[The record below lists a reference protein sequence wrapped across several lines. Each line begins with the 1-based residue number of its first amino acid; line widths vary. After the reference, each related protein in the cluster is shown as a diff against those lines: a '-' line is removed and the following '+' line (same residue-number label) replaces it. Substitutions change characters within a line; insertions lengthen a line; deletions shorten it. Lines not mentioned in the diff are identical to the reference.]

1 MLAKSGNLEAKFK
14 IGEIKMAK
22 RNSPTESG
30 DELPFEV
37 NFIEHAE
44 YIDSEIF
51 AELTIE
57 HPEEESILRKLMGG
71 GAKLLIGPRGCGK
84 STLMLKAFHQM
95 LTGTGPRTLPVYVNF
110 KLALKVEPLYSK
122 GANAPF
128 WFKGW
133 LTLKVIE
140 ALLITLEKIDG
151 LDIPDFVPRKE
162 LIERTLVK
170 IEAGTTEEAE
180 IDSFSINSLQ
190 RIIHEILERND
201 INRCVLLIDDAAHA
215 FSEKQQEDFFDF
227 FRAIKSKSISP
238 KAAVYPGITSHSPSF
253 QVGHDAEQI
262 DVWVKPYGEN
272 YETFMLKLARKR
284 FQGTPIDLVDEN
296 IEDIVFLAYCSF
308 GIPRAFLG
316 MLRAIYNSPES
327 YFNSDGSLSK
337 TKVLALSRSGK
348 EMSHRVYASLEAK
361 LPSLKSYVENGAFI
375 YRALLDSIKEFNS
388 GKSWAEQTMQFGIRS
403 PLDPNLEKVVSFYQ
417 YAGLIMPIGEFTRGE
432 SGAFA
437 VFEVHIGDLVTDN
450 AIVGRRTKSIALF
463 LEVLRAKKN
472 SAWPRTFS
480 NKILEATKLTGSD
493 FKISLPQCQVCG
505 KERPTPEAH
514 FCSNCG
520 SRLKSS
526 SAYEHLADQDISV
539 LEISSTIKDRI
550 KKNSQIRKVRDI
562 LIDSSREQ
570 LMKIKYIKKARAVK
584 IVGAAEEY
592 VS

>member
-1 MLAKSGNLEAKFK
+1 
-14 IGEIKMAK
+14 MAK

-37 NFIEHAE
+37 NFIEQAE
-44 YIDSEIF
+44 YIDSDRF

-95 LTGTGPRTLPVYVNF
+95 LNAVGPQALPVYVNF

-140 ALLITLEKIDG
+140 ALRITLEKIEG
-151 LDIPDFVPRKE
+151 IDIPDSFPKKDF
-162 LIERTLVK
+162 IEKTLVK
-170 IEAGTTEEAE
+170 IEAGTTDGAE
-180 IDSFSINSLQ
+180 IDNFSITFLQ
-190 RIIHEILERND
+190 RTIHDILERND

-227 FRAIKSKSISP
+227 FRAVKSKSISP

-262 DVWVKPYGEN
+262 DVWVKPYGED
-272 YETFMLKLARKR
+272 YEEFMLELARKR
-284 FQGTPIDLVDEN
+284 FQGTQINLVDEN
-296 IEDIVFLAYCSF
+296 IEDIAFLAYCSF

-327 YFNSDGSLSK
+327 YFNTDGSLSK
-337 TKVLALSRSGK
+337 SKVLTLSRSGK
-348 EMSHRVYASLEAK
+348 EMSHGVYSSLEAK

-375 YRALLDSIKEFNS
+375 YRALLDSIKDFNQ
-388 GKSWAEQTMQFGIRS
+388 GKERAEQTMQFGIRS

-417 YAGLIMPIGEFTRGE
+417 YAGLIMPIGEFSRGE
-432 SGAFA
+432 NGVFL
-437 VFEVHIGDLVTDN
+437 VFEFHIGDLVTDN
-450 AIVGRRTKSIALF
+450 AIVGRRTKSIAMF
-463 LEVLRAKKN
+463 LEVLRAKKH
-472 SAWPRTFS
+472 SAWPRTVS
-480 NKILEATKLTGSD
+480 SKILEATKLTGSD

-514 FCSNCG
+514 FCHHCG

-526 SAYEHLADQDISV
+526 SAYEYLADQDISV
-539 LEISSTIKDRI
+539 LDISNTIKERI

-570 LMKIKYIKKARAVK
+570 LMAIKYIKKARAVK